1 MSESIPN
8 RPKAGF
14 RAKQQ
19 RDRSKV
25 RRRMKE
31 LRIQIQELEI
41 AQKNGEDNSADLM
54 ACRGEMQVLKKE
66 IQSIDEGGH
75 TTFVAAKEMLAPKKD
90 MSKKNR
96 SIQDRRVQLNK
107 RIAKIDSN
115 LEEPNLGPE
124 DKEAL
129 LTEKAR
135 LQDDLASLVQEKQ
148 ALQEFNH
155 TRFVQFRKE
164 KVDSDKQ
171 ADKLKGVDAKISR
184 AEEALDQAKETDDAE
199 QLNAAKDDLHL
210 LLMEKESIENY
221 THDLFLQNLARMKA
235 KHERDLL

>member
-1 MSESIPN
+1 
-8 RPKAGF
+8 
-14 RAKQQ
+14 
-19 RDRSKV
+19 
-25 RRRMKE
+25 
-31 LRIQIQELEI
+31 
-41 AQKNGEDNSADLM
+41 
-54 ACRGEMQVLKKE
+54 MQ
-66 IQSIDEGGH
+66 
-75 TTFVAAKEMLAPKKD
+75 F
-90 MSKKNR
+90 N
-96 SIQDRRVQLNK
+96 N
-107 RIAKIDSN
+107 RIAKIDAN

-135 LQDDLASLVQEKQ
+135 LQDDLAALVQEKQ

-184 AEEALDQAKETDDAE
+184 AEEALDQAKETGDAE
-199 QLNAAKDDLHL
+199 QVNTAKEDLHL
-210 LLMEKESIENY
+210 LLMEKEAIENY
-221 THDLFLQNLARMKA
+221 THDLFLQNLVRMKA